1 QRDWI
6 LFTDEQPVV
15 PVYRDLTPEQ
25 TRAALDRGDNPSY
38 KGTFSSAQRYVL
50 HTFAHTQSAMIKK
63 RVAQYMVSTTCPLCE
78 GKRLRREALSVTF
91 SGLDIGEL
99 SRLPLKQLA
108 RLLEPAARGA
118 ASDAGQ
124 AQAHPEQALVA
135 QRIAQDLLARIG
147 IIIELG

>member
-15 PVYRDLTPEQ
+15 PVYRDLTPAQ

-38 KGTFSSAQRYVL
+38 NGTFSSAQRYVL

-63 RVAQYMVSTTCPLCE
+63 RIAQYMISATCPLCE

-91 SGLDIGEL
+91 GEIG
-99 SRLPLKQLA
+99 R
-108 RLLEPAARGA
+108 
-118 ASDAGQ
+118 
-124 AQAHPEQALVA
+124 AHV
-135 QRIAQDLLARIG
+135 
-147 IIIELG
+147 